1 MAEVVGGMLSDVG
14 ITANIELIEQSQFAN
29 RLFNDELDEAIFVG
43 WGNDMFDGSVLEFFK
58 DGGVAPYTNPEI
70 DELLEEASYNMDEAE
85 RTAQYQEV
93 QQILAE
99 DRGAVYLF
107 QLQGRYGVNDR
118 LDYTPRLDELYDIND
133 IELKTE

>member
-118 LDYTPRLDELYDIND
+118 LDIHQGWTSCMILMILN
-133 IELKTE
+133 

>member
-1 MAEVVGGMLSDVG
+1 MTCLTVAYW
-14 ITANIELIEQSQFAN
+14 N
-29 RLFNDELDEAIFVG
+29 
-43 WGNDMFDGSVLEFFK
+43 FFK